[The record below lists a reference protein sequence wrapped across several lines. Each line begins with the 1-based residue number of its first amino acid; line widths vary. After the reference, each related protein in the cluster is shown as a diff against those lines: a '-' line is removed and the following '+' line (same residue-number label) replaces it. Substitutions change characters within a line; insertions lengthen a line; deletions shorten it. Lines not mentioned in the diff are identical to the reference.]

1 MTAAGASQHSPQKM
15 IEDRISCIS
24 TSGIVSAHKSR
35 TCTVTVCSCTVHRQP
50 RCVRIRHAANTSVR
64 RGQFSRTV
72 SPSQSSVPARMG
84 RALFLPHEEK
94 FLPPAVCRPQS
105 PVLQTASPL
114 FIFSVCS
121 FDRIG
126 EMCRQAVSRG
136 LIWILLSD
144 TAGRPRSRCGR
155 PCLQFPATSP
165 CAPFPSG
172 VPDRHRAVPLLQ

>member
-1 MTAAGASQHSPQKM
+1 M

-84 RALFLPHEEK
+84 RALFFAPWRK
-94 FLPPAVCRPQS
+94 ISPSSGLPPSITSFCKLHHLFLFSVYAVSTELVKCSFAVPAGYRLDWE
-105 PVLQTASPL
+105 VLQQKIMYKEKISLKNLST
-114 FIFSVCS
+114 S
-121 FDRIG
+121 FAG
-126 EMCRQAVSRG
+126 PP
-136 LIWILLSD
+136 LLSGE
-144 TAGRPRSRCGR
+144 AYFYSYYLLFRSY
-155 PCLQFPATSP
+155 LDFA
-165 CAPFPSG
+165 F
-172 VPDRHRAVPLLQ
+172 

>member
-1 MTAAGASQHSPQKM
+1 M

-84 RALFLPHEEK
+84 RALFFAPWRK
-94 FLPPAVCRPQS
+94 ISPSSGLPPSITSFCK
-105 PVLQTASPL
+105 LHHL
-114 FIFSVCS
+114 FLFSVY
-121 FDRIG
+121 
-126 EMCRQAVSRG
+126 AVSTELVKCAGRWAFYSISRG

-144 TAGRPRSRCGR
+144 TAGRPRSRYGC